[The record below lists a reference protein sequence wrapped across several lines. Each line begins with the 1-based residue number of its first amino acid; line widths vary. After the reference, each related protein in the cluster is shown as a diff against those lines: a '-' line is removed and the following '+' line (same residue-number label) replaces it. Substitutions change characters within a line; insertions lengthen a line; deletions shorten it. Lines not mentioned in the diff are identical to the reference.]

1 MPIIDPDLLHVR
13 LPHFGRSS
21 LWPWWKL
28 SIHTRQ
34 WVIWHNDRDGAS
46 FRVGNRVWPLRRG
59 HVMVLPPNLQLIT
72 APGADVFQ
80 VYLHVELIG
89 FPPEAVRSLAPGPVD
104 LGDDAICSAQANAL
118 HAVLGDMRTGAQP
131 GEHHPITALAARAFV
146 FQVMAR
152 MIANAS
158 PAAQESLTTRLRDA
172 GALSPAIRYID
183 DHVGEPLYIAL
194 LAKLCGM
201 GPQWFT
207 RQLRRA
213 TGLAPA
219 RYIMDRRV
227 AIAAQLLAYADDP
240 IELIAERCGF
250 TDRAHFTRVFT
261 RLRKSPPARF
271 RRDERQRLGHS

>member
-13 LPHFGRSS
+13 ISHFGRSS

-28 SIHTRQ
+28 SIHTSQ

-46 FRVGNRVWPLRRG
+46 FRVGNRVWPLRGGRT
-59 HVMVLPPNLQLIT
+59 MVLPPDLQLVT
-72 APGADVFQ
+72 SPGPDIHQ

-89 FPPEAVRSLAPGPVD
+89 FPPEAIRALAPGPVD
-104 LGDDAICSAQANAL
+104 LGDDPICAAQASAL
-118 HAVLGDMRTGAQP
+118 HAALGDVRTGSRP
-131 GEHHPITALAARAFV
+131 GEQNPIVSLAARAFV
-146 FQVMAR
+146 FQALTRLITMASS
-152 MIANAS
+152 AT
-158 PAAQESLTTRLRDA
+158 QESLTTRLRNV
-172 GALSPAIRYID
+172 GPLNPAIRYID
-183 DHVGEPLYIAL
+183 EHLGEPLYIAA

-213 TGLAPA
+213 TSLAPA
-219 RYIMDRRV
+219 RYILDRRV

-240 IELIAERCGF
+240 IEQIADRCGF

-261 RLRKSPPARF
+261 RLRKAPPARF
-271 RRDERQRLGHS
+271 RRDERRRLGHD